1 MEAKG
6 ARSAVDAA
14 ARQRAR
20 QLCAGSSGIRG
31 GKKGGSRREAGRGGK
46 GERKGKGMGNGRENG
61 KGKGSKRGGEG
72 RGREGVPWAA
82 AVQELCSLTV
92 RCTTKRRCCL
102 QAMHSCCSTRLLL
115 LHTSFSSTRAV
126 WLPGAKSMCYTGCT
140 AERCGLLEQEM
151 HAEPKSAWGV
161 GMVRC
166 HVLWPSCPSGHCTAG

>member
-1 MEAKG
+1 MRSPSPSKRKKESDGGGERSEERSRRRRPAEGEAALRWQQRDTGGEEGGKPAGGG
-6 ARSAVDAA
+6 AR
-14 ARQRAR
+14 
-20 QLCAGSSGIRG
+20 G
-31 GKKGGSRREAGRGGK
+31 
-46 GERKGKGMGNGRENG
+46 GRE
-61 KGKGSKRGGEG
+61 
-72 RGREGVPWAA
+72 REGVPWAA

-166 HVLWPSCPSGHCTAG
+166 HVLWPRVRCSFAWQWCSS